1 MSYILCR
8 REIERKERL
17 CRCLR
22 WICIITCGKERSP
35 KSGCGNRI
43 AGRIFPDPEL
53 KKQYYSIEARSII
66 CRLEEKR
73 AGFRSQFRK
82 SFTDTLIRQ
91 HDWMSRKQKDIAL
104 DILGI
109 GVADTALV
117 EAREEQNAS
126 WSLSLLIARTLRL
139 LGESRKV
146 RVAQ

>member
-22 WICIITCGKERSP
+22 WICIITCGKERSS

-82 SFTDTLIRQ
+82 
-91 HDWMSRKQKDIAL
+91 QKDIAL

-117 EAREEQNAS
+117 EAREEQKRFLKS
-126 WSLSLLIARTLRL
+126 ISVDRKDIEVARR
-139 LGESRKV
+139 EIRKA